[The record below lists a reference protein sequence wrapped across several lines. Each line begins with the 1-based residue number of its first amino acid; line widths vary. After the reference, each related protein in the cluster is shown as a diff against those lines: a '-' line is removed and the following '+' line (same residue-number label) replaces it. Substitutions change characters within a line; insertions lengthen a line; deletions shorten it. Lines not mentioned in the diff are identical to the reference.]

1 MIFFSWFDVKKA
13 HEFGLDLAQFYA
25 ERVQTTQK
33 NKGQKFIEK
42 KQRELL
48 GRISIRIEQFK
59 KSNTLNFY
67 QKAQAVNK
75 FKWCLLEAGFDKEY
89 VDQLSSWIVRQ
100 L

>member
-1 MIFFSWFDVKKA
+1 MFLSWFSAENAKA
-13 HEFGLDLAQFYA
+13 FGLDLARFYID
-25 ERVQTTQK
+25 RVQTEQR

-48 GRISIRIEQFK
+48 RKISMKIEQFRK
-59 KSNTLNFY
+59 NNALNFY

-75 FKWCLLEAGFDKEY
+75 FKWCLLDAGFDKEY
-89 VDQLSSWIVRQ
+89 VDELSSWIVRQ